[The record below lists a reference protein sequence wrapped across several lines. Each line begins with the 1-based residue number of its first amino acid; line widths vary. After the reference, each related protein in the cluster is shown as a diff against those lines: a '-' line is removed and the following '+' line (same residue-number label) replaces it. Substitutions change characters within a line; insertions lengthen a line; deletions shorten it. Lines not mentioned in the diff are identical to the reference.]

1 MARTDIHS
9 HTEAAR
15 SRSPRRRELVED
27 SRPYMFLLSSKRLK
41 INELNAPHRRGNG
54 AIKYS
59 RGRPERVAISPSAAS
74 PKRAGERRPPLA
86 SQRQGEAGRR
96 RGPRRWGGRVS
107 ALGVPD
113 ETPDF
118 LRQCKLPKPKRCKA
132 LRRTLC
138 RNCGKTARWVAGRGA
153 RGLLSSIHHR
163 EGQAGSARGSEV
175 RARKRRAGAWCPWA
189 GGLVR
194 GPGSCPRPSRGLG

>member
-86 SQRQGEAGRR
+86 SQR
-96 RGPRRWGGRVS
+96 VS

-153 RGLLSSIHHR
+153 RGLPSSIHHR